1 MPIEFDRSLDCVGKS
16 SDKFLGVIVGRYD
29 FVFRGSQEKRI
40 AELLN
45 NGEITK
51 KRYEIRYIKNIS
63 VHGDERSCY
72 LRY

>member
-1 MPIEFDRSLDCVGKS
+1 MPIEFDRSLDCVGQS
-16 SDKFLGVIVGRYD
+16 SDKFLGVIVGNYD
-29 FVFRGSQEKRI
+29 FVLRGSQEKRI

>member
-1 MPIEFDRSLDCVGKS
+1 MPIEFDRSLDCVGKR

-45 NGEITK
+45 NGEITNK
-51 KRYEIRYIKNIS
+51 KI
-63 VHGDERSCY
+63 
-72 LRY
+72 